1 MLPISVNPETS
12 ALVEISEPSCLAPT
26 ITALSLKSTHYS
38 IPTRCFNFSWF
49 FHPCPNAPKHWV
61 SAMGLPGRDRQ
72 EEKVVSRYVEE
83 FWWQSEEEIL
93 YHLPTPPPCSGE
105 RSLHSTFFSLSYFLT
120 RNGSVIYLF
129 IYFAIKAQG
138 PRLLQYPLCSTL
150 WSTMDW
156 FSPPLGV
163 DVIHDACLV
172 FWFIPLVI
180 TLEHVSMHLH

>member
-129 IYFAIKAQG
+129 IYLFCYKS
-138 PRLLQYPLCSTL
+138 PRPKTSSISSVFYFVIYDGLILSTSGCRCDTWCVLGLLIYSTCNH
-150 WSTMDW
+150 T
-156 FSPPLGV
+156 G
-163 DVIHDACLV
+163 
-172 FWFIPLVI
+172 
-180 TLEHVSMHLH
+180 TR